1 MAEAW
6 VGIDLGTSSVK
17 CLALDAAG
25 TVLAVAQERYSVD
38 RPSPGWAEQDAEAW
52 WRATAAAL
60 ASMRAALPPGT
71 ALRGIGLSGQMH
83 GVVLVDAQHAPVRP
97 AIIWSD
103 GRAEDEVAR
112 WRAEI
117 GDDVTEKLSGF
128 RAASGMAGVSLSW
141 LMRHEPEALARTSF
155 VMQPKDFIRL
165 RLTGE
170 AALELT
176 DAGASLLF
184 DLDRAAVAPEFLA
197 ASRIDESLIPGLVG
211 TLDIAGRVTA
221 AAAERTGLTTGIPVA
236 AGGGDQA
243 MAALAL
249 GLDGPDRA
257 AVSLSSG
264 GTVVVPLTP
273 GSQVPGGYHRLASAV
288 PGSMFAMGV
297 VLAAGLATDW
307 LGSLTGRPT
316 VELLESAADV
326 EADASLIAL
335 PGLGGT
341 RTPQVSSARQGAF
354 AGLGFHHSP
363 AHLMRALVEG
373 AAISLAD
380 SLAEVQRGT
389 QSAASVVL
397 SGGGARFAVWRQA
410 VADAAGV
417 PVVVSSDLE
426 HSALGAAL
434 AGAAAD
440 GADIGFE
447 PRSRVREVVE
457 PNSAAHDRLQNARAR
472 REALLEASIEHRRSE
487 IEGKAV

>member
-1 MAEAW
+1 MGEAW

-17 CLALDAAG
+17 CLAVDASG
-25 TVLAVAQERYSVD
+25 TVLAVAQEHYSVD
-38 RPSPGWAEQDAEAW
+38 RPNPGWAEQDGEAW
-52 WRATAAAL
+52 WRATATAL
-60 ASMRAALPPGT
+60 ASMRATLPAGT
-71 ALRGIGLSGQMH
+71 AVRGIGLSGQMH
-83 GVVLVDAQHAPVRP
+83 GVVLVDAMHAPVRP

-103 GRAEDEVAR
+103 GRAEDEVTR

-117 GDDVTEKLSGF
+117 GDDVTERLSGF
-128 RAASGMAGVSLSW
+128 RAASGMAGVSLGW
-141 LMRHEPEALARTSF
+141 LVRREPEAVARASF

-197 ASRIDESLIPGLVG
+197 VSQIDESLIPGLVG
-211 TLDIAGRVTA
+211 TLSVAGFVTA
-221 AAAERTGLTTGIPVA
+221 AAAERTGLPVDIPVA

-249 GLDGPDRA
+249 GLDGPERA

-264 GTVVVPLTP
+264 GTVVVPLAP
-273 GSQVPGGYHRLASAV
+273 SSVVPGGYHRLASAV
-288 PGSMFAMGV
+288 PGSTLAMGV

-307 LGSLTGRPT
+307 LGALTGRST
-316 VELLESAADV
+316 VELLESAAGV
-326 EADASLIAL
+326 AADASLISL
-335 PGLGGT
+335 PDLGGT
-341 RTPQVSSARQGAF
+341 RTPQANSAPQGAF

-373 AAISLAD
+373 TAISLAD
-380 SLAEVQRGT
+380 SLAEIQRGT
-389 QSAASVVL
+389 QGAASVVL

-434 AGAAAD
+434 AGAAAA
-440 GADIGFE
+440 GSDIGFE

-457 PNSAAHDRLQNARAR
+457 PNSAAHDRLQHARER
-472 REALLEASIEHRRSE
+472 RETLIEASIERRHPD